1 MEKGK
6 LYGVSVGPGDPELLT
21 LRAVRVLSEV
31 DCVAA
36 PDVGGSSRTALR
48 IVERYIQGKQIV
60 DCASPMTND
69 RIRTGAAYDVIADEL
84 SVLLDG
90 GKSVA
95 FVTLGDASVYST
107 WSYVCKRM
115 EGRGYDIEV
124 VPGVTSFCAAA
135 AELREPL
142 CERDGQLL
150 VSPVAAGNPSAA
162 LAVPGTK
169 VFMKSGRKLGELREL
184 LREHG
189 LASGASLVANC
200 GLPGEQVVKGLDSL
214 EELPGYMS
222 VVIVKDA
229 RKAAGDGR

>member
-1 MEKGK
+1 MDKGK

-21 LRAVRVLSEV
+21 LRAARVLSEV

-36 PDVGGSSRTALR
+36 PDIGGSSRTALR
-48 IVERYIQGKQIV
+48 IVERYIEGKQVV

-69 RIRTGAAYDVIADEL
+69 RARTGAAYDVIAGEL
-84 SVLLDG
+84 SALLDE

-107 WSYVCKRM
+107 WSYVCERM

-135 AELREPL
+135 AVLREPL
-142 CERDGQLL
+142 CERDEQLL
-150 VSPVAAGNPSAA
+150 ISPVAAGDPSAA
-162 LAVPGTK
+162 LDVPGTK
-169 VFMKSGRKLGELREL
+169 VFMKSGKKVGELREL
-184 LREHG
+184 LRDRG

-200 GLPGEQVVKGLDSL
+200 GLPGEQAVKGLDSVD
-214 EELPGYMS
+214 ELPGYMS
-222 VVIVKDA
+222 VVIVKDM
-229 RKAAGDGR
+229 RGDADGNL